1 VNARPPDQALQRN
14 DEPFVICLEVS
25 VMSAT
30 HRLDTALITGA
41 STGIGATY
49 AQRLAQRGHDLVLV
63 ARDKARLQAL
73 AERLTR
79 ESGVKV
85 DVLAAD
91 LTSPPERELVEQRLR
106 DDGSIGLLINN
117 AGMAGSGP
125 IVAQQLDRFEA
136 MIQLNVVAP
145 TRLTSAILP
154 RLLARGRG
162 SIINIASVVAL
173 APELFDGTYNGTK
186 SYLLN
191 YTITLHKEVAGR
203 GIQVQAVL
211 PGVTRTEIWERSGI
225 DANTLPAHLIMEVD
239 EMVDAALAGY
249 DMGELVTIPSLPDV
263 EDWNRYTAARLHL
276 GPNLSRDH
284 AADRYKSDIS
294 EDA

>member
-1 VNARPPDQALQRN
+1 MTP
-14 DEPFVICLEVS
+14 S
-25 VMSAT
+25 
-30 HRLDTALITGA
+30 HKLDTALITGA
-41 STGIGATY
+41 SSGIGATY

-63 ARDKARLQAL
+63 ARDKVRLQSL
-73 AERLTR
+73 AERLIR
-79 ESGVKV
+79 ECGVKV
-85 DVLAAD
+85 DVLGAD
-91 LTSPPERELVEQRLR
+91 LTAPPQRALVEQRLR
-106 DDGSIGLLINN
+106 DDDGIGLLINN
-117 AGMAGSGP
+117 AGMAGAGP
-125 IVAQQLDRFEA
+125 IVAQQLERFES
-136 MIQLNVVAP
+136 MIQLNVIAP

-154 RLLARGRG
+154 RLLARGHG
-162 SIINIASVVAL
+162 GIINIASVVAL
-173 APELFDGTYNGTK
+173 APELFDGTYNGSK

-191 YTITLHKEVAGR
+191 YTLTLHKEVAGH

-211 PGVTRTEIWERSGI
+211 PGITRTEIWERSAI
-225 DANTLPAHLIMEVD
+225 EANTLPAHMIMEVD

-276 GPNLSRDH
+276 APNLSRDH